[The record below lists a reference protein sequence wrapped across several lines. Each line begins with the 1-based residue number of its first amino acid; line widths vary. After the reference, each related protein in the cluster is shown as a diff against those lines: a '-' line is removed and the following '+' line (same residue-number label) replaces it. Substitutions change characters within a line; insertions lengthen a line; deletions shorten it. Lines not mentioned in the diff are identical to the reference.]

1 MLLDLRS
8 ALVPSRGV
16 WLADFGRGVREVRRA
31 LFALL
36 HHRAF
41 VGQLRLPAW
50 ANAIACSLLG
60 ALVYFVL
67 WPWFQAAFTAT
78 WWFGDGWRASQA
90 SRGAVLWVVTT
101 WLVLGPPLLELLA
114 GGLQEGLHDAAER
127 AMLGDV
133 TTGPGAPGTAPR
145 GLVARLRDRAQ
156 VAAAALLLWPI
167 ALLLVLLP
175 WVGLPLVALLGSAIA
190 AAVWFELPMA
200 RRGLDLRQRLVLLWR
215 NRWRALGVGAGVQL
229 AAGVPFLNL
238 LGLAPVATV
247 AASSAFLQFAKRD

>member
-1 MLLDLRS
+1 MLLDQRT
-8 ALVPSRGV
+8 ALDPARGL
-16 WLADFGRGVREVRRA
+16 WLADLGRGVREVRRA

-36 HHRAF
+36 HHRTF
-41 VGQLRLPAW
+41 LGQLRLPVW

-67 WPWFQAAFTAT
+67 WPWFQAAFAAT

-114 GGLQEGLHDAAER
+114 GALQEGLHDAAER
-127 AMLGDV
+127 AMLGEG
-133 TTGPGAPGTAPR
+133 TSTAGAAPR
-145 GLVARLRDRAQ
+145 GTMARLRDRAQ
-156 VAAAALLLWPI
+156 VAAAALLLWPV
-167 ALLLVLLP
+167 ALSLVLLP
-175 WVGLPLVALLGSAIA
+175 WVGLPLVALLGAAIA

-247 AASSAFLQFAKRD
+247 AACSAFLQFEKRR